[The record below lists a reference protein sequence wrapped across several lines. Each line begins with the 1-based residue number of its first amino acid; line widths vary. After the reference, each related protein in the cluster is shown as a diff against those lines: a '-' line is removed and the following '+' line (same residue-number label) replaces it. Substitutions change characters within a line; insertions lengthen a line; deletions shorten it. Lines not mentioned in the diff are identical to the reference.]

1 MKDENREQGT
11 GDRGQDTRNTYQLS
25 TKDSS
30 FILHPSSFADILH
43 PSSLN
48 ELDTVLQVMCAAFEL
63 PYEVAR
69 PIFYAD
75 PYFDAANKR
84 VLRVNG
90 QIVSCLTLTSAQCRV
105 GKAVLSVA
113 GIAGVATLPEHQ
125 RRGYASR
132 LLLDALQTL
141 RERGH
146 GLAGLFPYDYGYY
159 RRMGWE
165 TASIGCK
172 YSIAPTMLPAYSET
186 AAGDGDTQNTT
197 EAGVTLPAALHHIEG
212 MANVYRQ
219 CADGQA
225 LWAERDGKRWKYVMD
240 RVTGKYVSVNFAE
253 TVEGYLLYDIQPGIV
268 QMGAAQREQPP
279 IIRVLELC
287 AVTARAKRSLIAQLA
302 AQRQVGR
309 IEYVTT
315 SRHLEAMG
323 LLPGFCAAQI
333 EEPLARIELAPDL
346 MLRIVDFPRLLQTL
360 RVNWDGF
367 AGEIVLKL
375 RDEVCEQISSSV
387 RVIGNG
393 SGLPQVMAASEWPTA
408 HDPNGR
414 NPAGLDSPPE
424 MYQVEGDVRVWSQ
437 VVVGHCS
444 GGDACAYGLLQASAP
459 AAARL
464 VELLFPARAPFLPAP
479 DHF

>member
-1 MKDENREQGT
+1 MRDEIREQGAV
-11 GDRGQDTRNTYQLS
+11 DREQVYPTP
-25 TKDSS
+25 DSS
-30 FILHPSSFADILH
+30 LIPHPSSLADILH

-105 GKAVLSVA
+105 GKAALSVA

-159 RRMGWE
+159 RRLGWE

-172 YSIAPTMLPAYSET
+172 YSIAPAMLPAYSET
-186 AAGDGDTQNTT
+186 PTDTVISQT
-197 EAGVTLPAALHHIEG
+197 AALHHIDG

-225 LWAERDGKRWKYVMD
+225 LWAERDAKRWQYVMD
-240 RVTGKYVSVNFAE
+240 RVTGKYVIVNTDE

-279 IIRVLELC
+279 VLRVLELC
-287 AVTARAKRSLIAQLA
+287 AVTARARRSLIAHLA

-323 LLPGFCAAQI
+323 LLPGLCPVQT
-333 EEPLARIELAPDL
+333 EEPFARLELAPDL
-346 MLRIVDFPRLLQTL
+346 MLRIVDFPRLLQNLTA
-360 RVNWDGF
+360 NWEGF

-375 RDEVCEQISSSV
+375 RDDVCERFGASV
-387 RVIGNG
+387 VIIGNG
-393 SGLPQVMAASEWPTA
+393 SGLPQVLTVSEWPTE
-408 HDPNGR
+408 HDQNGR
-414 NPAGLDSPPE
+414 NPTGSDLPPNINR
-424 MYQVEGDVRVWSQ
+424 VEGNVRAWSQ
-437 VVVGHCS
+437 VVVGHYS
-444 GGDACAYGLLQASAP
+444 GGAACAYGRLQASTP

-464 VELLFPARAPFLPAP
+464 LELLFPARAPFLPAP